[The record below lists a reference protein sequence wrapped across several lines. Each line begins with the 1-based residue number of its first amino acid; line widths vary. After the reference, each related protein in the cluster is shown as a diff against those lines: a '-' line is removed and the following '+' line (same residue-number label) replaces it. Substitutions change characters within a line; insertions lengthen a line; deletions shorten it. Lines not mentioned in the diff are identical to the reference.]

1 MKVQSKRLIYTPNK
15 FAKESL
21 IYLQEVGTSKTLS
34 LNKNTRTKL
43 NSYLFF
49 IVLEGDG
56 TLIYKDN
63 EYKLSENSCVFI
75 DCKYKHSHI
84 SDNFKIAWIH
94 FCGLQMEDIYNKY
107 LERNGKFV
115 FKTSSINEYS
125 KIIDNIMDI
134 ANGESFIKDME
145 IYSNIAQLLTKI
157 MKETIYNDDSKKKY
171 NLEDIRKYLDENYT
185 NEITLDSL
193 SNTFYINKFYL
204 TRAFKDKYG
213 TTINNYLLD
222 KRIMKAKELLRYS
235 NNSIDDIAKL
245 CGIKDQNYFSRL
257 FKKVEGTSP
266 IKYRKMW

>member
-1 MKVQSKRLIYTPNK
+1 
-15 FAKESL
+15 
-21 IYLQEVGTSKTLS
+21 
-34 LNKNTRTKL
+34 
-43 NSYLFF
+43 
-49 IVLEGDG
+49 
-56 TLIYKDN
+56 
-63 EYKLSENSCVFI
+63 
-75 DCKYKHSHI
+75 
-84 SDNFKIAWIH
+84 
-94 FCGLQMEDIYNKY
+94 MEDIYNKY

-145 IYSNIAQLLTKI
+145 IYSNIAQLLSKI
-157 MKETIYNDDSKKKY
+157 MKETIYNNDSKKKY

-185 NEITLDSL
+185 SEITLDSL

-213 TTINNYLLD
+213 ATINNYLLD

-245 CGIKDQNYFSRL
+245 CGIKEQN
-257 FKKVEGTSP
+257 
-266 IKYRKMW
+266 

>member
-1 MKVQSKRLIYTPNK
+1 MKVKSKRIIYTPSK

-21 IYLQEVGTSKTLS
+21 IYLQEVGTSETLS
-34 LNKNTRTKL
+34 LNKNTRNKL

-49 IVLEGDG
+49 IVLEGSG

-63 EYKLSENSCVFI
+63 EYKLNENSCVFI

-84 SDNFKIAWIH
+84 SDNFKIAWLH
-94 FCGLQMEDIYNKY
+94 FYGKEMESIYNKY
-107 LERNGKFV
+107 LDRNGKFV
-115 FKTSSINEYS
+115 FKASNINDYL
-125 KIIDNIMDI
+125 KIIDNIMEI
-134 ANGESFIKDME
+134 VEGESFIKDME
-145 IYSNIAQLLTKI
+145 IYGNITNLLCKI

-171 NLEDIRKYLDENYT
+171 NLEDIRKYLDENYA
-185 NEITLDSL
+185 NEISLDNL

-213 TTINNYLLD
+213 ITINAYLLD
-222 KRIMKAKELLRYS
+222 KRMMKAKELLRYS

-245 CGIKDQNYFSRL
+245 CGIKDQNYFSRI

>member
-1 MKVQSKRLIYTPNK
+1 MKVKSKRIIYTPSK

-34 LNKNTRTKL
+34 LNKNTRNKL

-49 IVLEGDG
+49 IVLEGNG

-63 EYKLSENSCVFI
+63 EYKLNENSCVFI

-84 SDNFKIAWIH
+84 SDNFKIAWLH
-94 FCGLQMEDIYNKY
+94 FYGKEMESIYNKY

-115 FKTSSINEYS
+115 FKASNINDYL
-125 KIIDNIMDI
+125 KIIDNIMEI
-134 ANGESFIKDME
+134 VEGESFIKDME

-171 NLEDIRKYLDENYT
+171 NLEDIRKYLDENYA
-185 NEITLDSL
+185 NEISLDNL

>member
-1 MKVQSKRLIYTPNK
+1 MKVKSKRIIYTPSK

-34 LNKNTRTKL
+34 LNKNTRNKL

-49 IVLEGDG
+49 IVLEGNG

-63 EYKLSENSCVFI
+63 EYKLNENSCVFI

-84 SDNFKIAWIH
+84 SDNFKIAWLH
-94 FCGLQMEDIYNKY
+94 FYGKEMESIYNKY
-107 LERNGKFV
+107 LDRNGKFV
-115 FKTSSINEYS
+115 FKASNINDYL
-125 KIIDNIMDI
+125 KIIDNIMEI
-134 ANGESFIKDME
+134 VKGESFIKDME
-145 IYSNIAQLLTKI
+145 IYGNITNLLCKI

-171 NLEDIRKYLDENYT
+171 NLEDIRKYLDENYA
-185 NEITLDSL
+185 NEISLDNL

-213 TTINNYLLD
+213 ITINAYLLD
-222 KRIMKAKELLRYS
+222 KRMMKAKELLRYS

-245 CGIKDQNYFSRL
+245 CGIKDQNYFSRI

>member
-1 MKVQSKRLIYTPNK
+1 MKVQSKRIIYTPSK

-34 LNKNTRTKL
+34 LNKNTRNKL
-43 NSYLFF
+43 NSHLFF
-49 IVLEGDG
+49 IVLEGSG

-63 EYKLSENSCVFI
+63 EYKLNENSCVFI

-84 SDNFKIAWIH
+84 SDNFKIAWLH
-94 FCGLQMEDIYNKY
+94 FYGKEMESIYNKY
-107 LERNGKFV
+107 LDRNGKFV
-115 FKTSSINEYS
+115 FKASNINDYL
-125 KIIDNIMDI
+125 KIIDNIMEI
-134 ANGESFIKDME
+134 VEGESFIKDME
-145 IYSNIAQLLTKI
+145 IYGNITNLLCKI

-171 NLEDIRKYLDENYT
+171 NLEDIRKYLDENYA
-185 NEITLDSL
+185 NEISLDNL

-213 TTINNYLLD
+213 ITINAYLLD
-222 KRIMKAKELLRYS
+222 KRMMKAKELLRYS

-245 CGIKDQNYFSRL
+245 CGIKDQNYFSRI

>member
-1 MKVQSKRLIYTPNK
+1 MKVQSKRIIYTPSK

-34 LNKNTRTKL
+34 LNKNTRNKL

-49 IVLEGDG
+49 IVLEGNG

-63 EYKLSENSCVFI
+63 EYKLNENSCVFI

-84 SDNFKIAWIH
+84 SDNFKIAWLH
-94 FCGLQMEDIYNKY
+94 FYGKEMESIYNKY
-107 LERNGKFV
+107 LDRNGKFV
-115 FKTSSINEYS
+115 FKASNINDYL
-125 KIIDNIMDI
+125 KIIDNIMEI
-134 ANGESFIKDME
+134 VEGESFIKDME
-145 IYSNIAQLLTKI
+145 IYGNITNLLCKI

-171 NLEDIRKYLDENYT
+171 NLEDIRKYLDENYA
-185 NEITLDSL
+185 NEISLDNL

-213 TTINNYLLD
+213 ITINAYLLD
-222 KRIMKAKELLRYS
+222 KRMMKAKELLRYS

-245 CGIKDQNYFSRL
+245 CGIKDQNYFSRI

>member
-63 EYKLSENSCVFI
+63 EYKLNENSCVFI